1 MAVEDSDD
9 GVVEALE
16 VDTEEVLVW
25 NASVLPVVIGN
36 LILEVFLA
44 KR

>member
-1 MAVEDSDD
+1 VEDSDD
-9 GVVEALE
+9 GVVEALG
-16 VDTEEVLVW
+16 VDTGEVQVW

-36 LILEVFLA
+36 LTREVFLA

>member
-16 VDTEEVLVW
+16 VDTEEVQVW
-25 NASVLPVVIGN
+25 NASVRPVVIGN
-36 LILEVFLA
+36 HIREVFLA